1 VNPTADILLLL
12 VNRIPKLVIAN
23 EDVVAWVSTLFI
35 PTRFSICF
43 LMYGYDNLCLLY
55 HVMYFINYKSY
66 CFCSRLFYPILLLC
80 RFIVNVLCRHI
91 FAIFV
96 SIMILSTCIKKH
108 VSFLAICYGLF
119 KVLLVILSQNS
130 LLSEAQILGFA
141 EYIYVNVKP
150 LLSR

>member
-1 VNPTADILLLL
+1 MINPIVNPADDILLLP
-12 VNRIPKLVIAN
+12 VNGIPKLVIAN

-43 LMYGYDNLCLLY
+43 RMYRYDNLCLLY

-66 CFCSRLFYPILLLC
+66 CFCSRLFYPILLLLC

-96 SIMILSTCIKKH
+96 SNMILSTCLTKH
-108 VSFLAICYGLF
+108 VSFLARCIVSLRYCCHLF
-119 KVLLVILSQNS
+119 LQFSFEWSDSQI
-130 LLSEAQILGFA
+130 SEFA
-141 EYIYVNVKP
+141 E
-150 LLSR
+150 ST